1 MGLFDFLRPK
11 PAAPPPPPPGAKE
24 RVAFDDQGVTRT
36 FVDGRTES
44 VRWDDLQMVL
54 IVTTDE
60 GPWSDDVFWMLVSAD
75 GKSGCA
81 VPQGVEGSSELLERL
96 QQLPGFDNEAVIQAM
111 GSTENANFVC
121 WRRDAPAPPPESGA

>member
-1 MGLFDFLRPK
+1 MGLFDFLRRK
-11 PAAPPPPPPGAKE
+11 SAPPPPAPEAKE

-36 FVDGRTES
+36 FVDGRTER
-44 VRWDDLQMVL
+44 VRWDELQTVL

-60 GPWSDDVFWMLVSAD
+60 GPWSDDVFWMLVGAD
-75 GKSGCA
+75 GRSGCA

-96 QQLPGFDNEAVIQAM
+96 QQLPGFDNAAVIQAM

-121 WRRDAPAPPPESGA
+121 WRREGTSPSSESAA